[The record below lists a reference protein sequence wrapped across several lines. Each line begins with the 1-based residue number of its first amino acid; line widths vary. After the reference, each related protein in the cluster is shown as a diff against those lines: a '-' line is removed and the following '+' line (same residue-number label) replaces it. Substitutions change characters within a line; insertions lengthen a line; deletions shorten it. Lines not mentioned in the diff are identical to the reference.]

1 MKSTSTLLLISV
13 AAVATVLGGFYG
25 MFQVTHGHALP
36 VAHPSSLFTMP
47 AIGAVLVA
55 LAIPIFRY
63 RRQLLEQAKAG
74 GAASGVANA
83 APKLNLPR
91 PKRLDPFY
99 AVRVL
104 ILAKS
109 TAVASAVVGG
119 FQLGLVLLQLT
130 TPVVASTVWW
140 NVSGVIGAVLALIA
154 ALVVERACKIPDGG
168 IDGGTDGV
176 AA

>member
-1 MKSTSTLLLISV
+1 MKSTSPILLTAISAV
-13 AAVATVLGGFYG
+13 AAVLGGLYG

-47 AIGAVLVA
+47 AIGAILVA
-55 LAIPIFRY
+55 LAIPVFRY
-63 RRQLLEQAKAG
+63 RRQLLEISKTATG
-74 GAASGVANA
+74 GNA
-83 APKLNLPR
+83 AKSVSPR

-104 ILAKS
+104 VLAKS
-109 TAVASAVVGG
+109 TAVASCVVGG

-130 TPVVASTVWW
+130 TPVVASSVWW
-140 NVSGVIGAVLALIA
+140 NVSGVLGAVLALVA
-154 ALVVERACKIPDGG
+154 ALVVERACKIPDSGV
-168 IDGGTDGV
+168 DGGTDGV